1 MEALRTNTLGVA
13 NIIRCIQEHNIPV
26 ETVIGI
32 STDKAC
38 LPNCAYGISKAMM
51 EKLMIAANNDCHGT
65 RFVLMRSGNL
75 LASRG
80 SVLPFF
86 KEQIQKGKDITITD
100 KRMTR
105 LFITLDQMVDAVLE
119 THRSAKPGEIFV
131 PKMPS
136 CRILDIA
143 KTMIGKK
150 EIKIN
155 YIGMRP
161 GERLS
166 EPIISQEELVHTYSS
181 GEYYIIHPM
190 LLGAFTKIPTQDRTT
205 EYSSDMVTLSGE
217 GLKVLLEREGLIP

>member
-1 MEALRTNTLGVA
+1 MEAMRTNVLGAA
-13 NIIRCIQEHNIPV
+13 NIIRCIQEQNFPV

-38 LPNCAYGISKAMM
+38 NPNSAYGLSKAMM
-51 EKLMIAANNDCHGT
+51 EKLMIAANNDCPDT

-80 SVLPFF
+80 SILPIF
-86 KEQIQKGKDITITD
+86 KERIQQGKEISITD

-105 LFITLDQMVDAVLE
+105 LFITLDQMVDTVME
-119 THRSAKPGEIFV
+119 TYRSALPGEIFV

-150 EIKIN
+150 DIKIN

-166 EPIISQEELVHTYSS
+166 EPIISKEELLHTYSS
-181 GEYYIIHPM
+181 GEYYVIHPM
-190 LLGAFTKIPTQDRTT
+190 LLGAFTKVPVQDRIT
-205 EYSSDMVTLSGE
+205 EYSSDMVTLSGD
-217 GLKVLLEREGLIP
+217 GLKVLLEQEGLIP